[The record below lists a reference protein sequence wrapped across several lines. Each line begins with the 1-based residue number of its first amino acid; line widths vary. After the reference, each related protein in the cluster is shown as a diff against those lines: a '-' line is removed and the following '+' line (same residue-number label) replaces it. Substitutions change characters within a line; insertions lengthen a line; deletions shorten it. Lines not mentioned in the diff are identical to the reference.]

1 MLVRP
6 AFLKLKRREKSKL
19 CFSFPFNSLEL
30 NNLYV
35 TNIPWPDTVSGD
47 CQIASIVAAS
57 VVIVSLLLLFSGRC
71 QSAPAFLSYLPAQ
84 VATAEVAASLT
95 QSNFPSR
102 DTKQPD
108 PCLFVY
114 NPSSSRHS
122 QSSSPHCSHAFRHFT
137 FQPTGKSTS
146 FI

>member
-57 VVIVSLLLLFSGRC
+57 VVIVS
-71 QSAPAFLSYLPAQ
+71 YLCCFYS
-84 VATAEVAASLT
+84 VAAVNLRL
-95 QSNFPSR
+95 PSFH
-102 DTKQPD
+102 TCPLKWPL
-108 PCLFVY
+108 P
-114 NPSSSRHS
+114 
-122 QSSSPHCSHAFRHFT
+122 
-137 FQPTGKSTS
+137 K
-146 FI
+146 